1 MRISRFPLAKNYQNL
16 RVGTQIEKVCGIC
29 CYYLIPIKQ
38 NYLLGNGE
46 NIAICTLSSL
56 ELLEKIG
63 KDKELMNKIVIAGRL
78 LSENKGID
86 LIIKFINKNEKL
98 RYLVICGKD
107 VNGHLTGQAL
117 LSLKK
122 DGVNEQNRII
132 GAKGRYPI
140 LSSSLEEIDNFRNK
154 IDLVNQIGL
163 TDLKKIKTIVFSI

>member
-1 MRISRFPLAKNYQNL
+1 MRI
-16 RVGTQIEKVCGIC
+16 GTLEKICGIC

-46 NIAICTLSSL
+46 KIAICTLSSL
-56 ELLEKIG
+56 DLLYKIG
-63 KDKELMNKIVIAGRL
+63 KDEELINKIVIVGRL

-86 LIIKFINKNEKL
+86 LIIKFINKKEKL
-98 RYLVICGKD
+98 RHLVICGKD
-107 VNGHLTGQAL
+107 VNGHLSGQAL

-122 DGVNEQNRII
+122 EGVDKQNRII

-140 LSSSLEEIDNFRNK
+140 LSSPPEEIDNFRKK

-163 TDLKKIKTIVFSI
+163 TDLKKIKSIVFNI